1 MQPINYRSQPV
12 LFRNNSAIK
21 LEMKAQEI
29 RDLSEK
35 ERQEKV
41 SDLSQEIFNLRFQL
55 ATGKIENPSR
65 LKSLRRDIARI
76 KTIQREVEGDAPKNP
91 VEEKK
96 EEKK

>member
-1 MQPINYRSQPV
+1 
-12 LFRNNSAIK
+12 
-21 LEMKAQEI
+21 MKAQEI

-35 ERQEKV
+35 ERQEKAT
-41 SDLSQEIFNLRFQL
+41 DLSQEIFNLRFQL

-76 KTIQREVEGDAPKNP
+76 KTIQREVGNKSPQP
-91 VEEKK
+91 SSEKK

>member
-1 MQPINYRSQPV
+1 MQ
-12 LFRNNSAIK
+12 
-21 LEMKAQEI
+21 MKAQEI
-29 RDLSEK
+29 KDLTEK

-41 SDLSQEIFNLRFQL
+41 ADLSEEIFNLRFQL

-76 KTIQREVEGDAPKNP
+76 KTIQRKKEGTPKP

-96 EEKK
+96 EENK

>member
-1 MQPINYRSQPV
+1 
-12 LFRNNSAIK
+12 
-21 LEMKAQEI
+21 MKVQEI

-35 ERQEKV
+35 ERREKV
-41 SDLSQEIFNLRFQL
+41 TDLGQEIFNLRFQL

-76 KTIQREVEGDAPKNP
+76 KTIQHEAGNEATDS

>member
-1 MQPINYRSQPV
+1 
-12 LFRNNSAIK
+12 
-21 LEMKAQEI
+21 MKAQEI

-35 ERQEKV
+35 ERHEKAT
-41 SDLSQEIFNLRFQL
+41 DLGQEIFNLRFQL

-76 KTIQREVEGDAPKNP
+76 KTIQREVGNKSTQPAS
-91 VEEKK
+91 EKK

>member
-1 MQPINYRSQPV
+1 
-12 LFRNNSAIK
+12 
-21 LEMKAQEI
+21 MKAEEI

-35 ERQEKV
+35 ERHEKV
-41 SDLSQEIFNLRFQL
+41 LDLGQEIFNLRFQL

-76 KTIQREVEGDAPKNP
+76 KTIQKEMAGGSPRP

-96 EEKK
+96 KESK

>member
-1 MQPINYRSQPV
+1 
-12 LFRNNSAIK
+12 
-21 LEMKAQEI
+21 MKAQEI

-76 KTIQREVEGDAPKNP
+76 KTIQREIGGGAPKKKA

>member
-1 MQPINYRSQPV
+1 
-12 LFRNNSAIK
+12 
-21 LEMKAQEI
+21 MKAQEI
-29 RDLSEK
+29 RDLAEK

-76 KTIQREVEGDAPKNP
+76 KTIQKEVGGDTSKKA

-96 EEKK
+96 EEEK

>member
-1 MQPINYRSQPV
+1 
-12 LFRNNSAIK
+12 
-21 LEMKAQEI
+21 MKAQEI
-29 RDLSEK
+29 RDLAEK
-35 ERQEKV
+35 EREEKV

-76 KTIQREVEGDAPKNP
+76 KTIQREIGGASPKEA

-96 EEKK
+96 EEEK

>member
-1 MQPINYRSQPV
+1 
-12 LFRNNSAIK
+12 
-21 LEMKAQEI
+21 MKAQEI

-35 ERQEKV
+35 ERKEKAT
-41 SDLSQEIFNLRFQL
+41 DLGQEIFNLRFQL

-76 KTIQREVEGDAPKNP
+76 KTIQREVGDGPPQLAAD
-91 VEEKK
+91 KK